1 MVIDQSQAFKP
12 QDQATQ
18 EQDVRLCDM
27 ESQAA
32 IIAANIEINF
42 NSKLLPNNNTKST
55 DAQGILKPKS
65 VIPREEGRL
74 GFLIIT
80 RYYRLR
86 F

>member
-42 NSKLLPNNNTKST
+42 NSKLLPNKAKNAQST
-55 DAQGILKPKS
+55 I
-65 VIPREEGRL
+65 
-74 GFLIIT
+74 
-80 RYYRLR
+80 
-86 F
+86 